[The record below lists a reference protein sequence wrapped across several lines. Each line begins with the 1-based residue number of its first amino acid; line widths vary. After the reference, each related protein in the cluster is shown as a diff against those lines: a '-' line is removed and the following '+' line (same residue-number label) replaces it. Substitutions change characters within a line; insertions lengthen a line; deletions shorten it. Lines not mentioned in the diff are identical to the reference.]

1 MNIVIGNDLG
11 QTIKKNEKK
20 KKTHV
25 RQIINRMLT
34 FLKEEQSSE
43 TAYHDF
49 LSFLRYH
56 ANDSDK
62 R

>member
-1 MNIVIGNDLG
+1 
-11 QTIKKNEKK
+11 
-20 KKTHV
+20 
-25 RQIINRMLT
+25 MLT

-49 LSFLRYH
+49 LSVLRYH